1 MKKKLRLVE
10 INTTSNKEENFF
22 LVTNLTD
29 EQIEI
34 IITPIVEKERNE
46 EQLEEYFY
54 DNEGLYW
61 TLKTTY
67 PKHIIQ
73 QYSTDS
79 IDTIT
84 I

>member
-1 MKKKLRLVE
+1 MKKELRLVQ
-10 INTTSNKEENFF
+10 INTTSNEEENFF

-29 EQIEI
+29 EQIEKI
-34 IITPIVEKERNE
+34 IAPIVESERLNE
-46 EQLEEYFY
+46 DCEEYFY

-61 TLKTTY
+61 SLKDTY

-73 QYSTDS
+73 QYTADS